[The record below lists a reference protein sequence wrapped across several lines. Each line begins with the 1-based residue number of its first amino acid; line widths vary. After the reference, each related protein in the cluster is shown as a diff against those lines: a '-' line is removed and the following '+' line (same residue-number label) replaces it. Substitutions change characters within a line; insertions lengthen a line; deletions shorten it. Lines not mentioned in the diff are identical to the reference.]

1 MTPTSNPAPKRR
13 LSGQA
18 GFILPTAIIVLL
30 IITLLTGAAIAVS
43 VQTSSST
50 TRDDNTKAALEA
62 AEAGL
67 RVANYRLGALHP
79 EEAQCITGNAVGA
92 PTGGYC
98 EDASAENLGNGATFQ
113 YWTTPALKAGE
124 TCAGQVVELQAGL
137 AQRCVTSQGKVSGVS
152 QRLQTRVESAGGEKL
167 FPTKGI
173 VGLNELKISGS
184 VKVPAVVASNGKI
197 IGEGSAAFELGFE
210 LCAPG
215 GEFKPKA
222 GSERNSSGVTVH
234 KVGGMES
241 AGPEWEKTRLAAE
254 CPIKAPFPKNHAS
267 EASNEDARIGVSDKL
282 EGTTT
287 WTGAPNYELTLGAN
301 GKLTLE
307 GSKYYFCNFNATS
320 NSKLIIGAAAKVEIF
335 IDSPEDKASKC
346 KAKTGRFTGSNAF
359 VVENLTKDPAD
370 LLIEA
375 YGKGPVEVLNGA
387 KLEGSIYAPEGEV
400 NINGGTSFKGGIVG
414 KEVHLEAGAGVF
426 EWSEE
431 VGTLTSG
438 EGGSYKRKGWEQCK
452 PGSGGKEG
460 C

>member
-1 MTPTSNPAPKRR
+1 MSNLALKRH
-13 LSGQA
+13 LAGQS
-18 GFILPTAIIVLL
+18 GFILPTAIIVLFIL
-30 IITLLTGAAIAVS
+30 ALLTGVAINVS

-50 TRDDNTKAALEA
+50 TRDDNTKAALAA

-67 RVANYRLGALHP
+67 RVATYRLGALRP
-79 EEAQCITGNAVGA
+79 SEAQCITANAVGV

-124 TCAGQVVELQAGL
+124 TCAGQVVEIQAGFT
-137 AQRCVTSQGKVSGVS
+137 QRCVTSQGKVNGIS
-152 QRLQTRVESAGGEKL
+152 QRVSARVESVPGEKL
-167 FPTKGI
+167 FPVKGI
-173 VGLNELKISGS
+173 VGLSEVKISGS

-254 CPIKAPFPKNHAS
+254 CSIKAPLPAGHAS

-287 WTGAPNYELTLGAN
+287 WTGAPNYELTLAAN

-320 NSKLIIGAAAKVEIF
+320 NSKLIIAAAAKVEIF

-346 KAKTGRFTGSNAF
+346 KEKSGKFTGSNAF
-359 VVENLTKDPAD
+359 VVENLTKNPAD

-375 YGKGPVEVLNGA
+375 YGKGPVELLNGA

-414 KEVHLEAGAGVF
+414 NKVHLEAGAGIF

-431 VGTLTSG
+431 VGSLTNG
-438 EGGSYKRKGWEQCK
+438 EAGSYKRKGWEQCK